1 MSHVC
6 RACDGTTSHFAD
18 ARLLDSV
25 DARFERCTRCGLV
38 MAVEPT
44 WLDRAYESAI
54 TKLDVGLL
62 DRCLLLS
69 QVTASVLRSERL
81 RGGRFLD
88 WAGGYGT
95 LTRMM
100 RDRGYDFTHL
110 DHFAANV
117 FAEGHER
124 KDLAGERY
132 DLVTMF
138 EVLEHLERPAEALLE
153 VAKSTDRLLATTQ
166 ILPDPAPMPQDWWYY
181 TLETGQ
187 HITLFTP
194 GALEALGE
202 RLGFD
207 GVVVGQFVHLF
218 YRGRLSPVTRL
229 LVGHAGFAYALGT
242 LASVLDRRRSLL
254 GDDLELARRSSRGP
268 GA

>member
-1 MSHVC
+1 MSHAC
-6 RACDGTTSHFAD
+6 RACQGRTSPFAD
-18 ARLLDSV
+18 TLVLGSV
-25 DARFERCTRCGLV
+25 EASFEQCATCGMV

-54 TKLDVGLL
+54 TRLDVGLL

-81 RGGRFLD
+81 RDGRFLD

-100 RDRGYDFTHL
+100 RDRGYNFTHL
-110 DHFAANV
+110 DHFATNV
-117 FAEGHER
+117 FAEGHDR
-124 KDLAGERY
+124 KDLDGERY

-138 EVLEHLERPAEALLE
+138 EVLEHLERPAEALAE
-153 VAKSTDRLLATTQ
+153 VAASTDRLLATTQ
-166 ILPDPAPMPQDWWYY
+166 VLPDPAPKPEDWWYY

-187 HITLFTP
+187 HITLYTP
-194 GALEALGE
+194 GALQALAE
-202 RLGFD
+202 RLAFD
-207 GVVVGQFVHLF
+207 GVVVGRFVHLF
-218 YRGRLSPVTRL
+218 YRGRLSPSTRF
-229 LVGHAGFAYALGT
+229 LVRHAGLAYASGT

-254 GDDLELARRSSRGP
+254 AEDLELARRSSHGQ
-268 GA
+268 GS